1 MPSRSIIPITMVSLE
16 RPLRRDSELG
26 KSEVNQPQN
35 EDAVIMDSTID
46 EKRYSFEIPSDP
58 IPDSKIVNTIE
69 SEIVII
75 GAGTAGLVCAN
86 SAVENGANVT
96 LIAASSHP
104 VSRGGSNHA
113 INSSLMRKLGIVY
126 DVGKSFKQEIDRA
139 GGRIDQDKWSLFAN
153 NSEEAMDWLIEK
165 MEAAGYT
172 AAIET
177 ADFDPDGV
185 FSSFPGSHCFLGGNI
200 NQVGQGQS
208 LVVNTLAKLA
218 AESGVRIFYDMVA
231 KQLVRDNNSTGRIN
245 AVIAKNSEGSYI
257 KYVGSKAI
265 VLATGDF
272 TKDREMVS
280 KYCPEVLT
288 LVSRTPVDYNTQR
301 ASGGI
306 YAGDGHKMALWVG
319 AAWQQTDPNAPMLS
333 GGVGPSPSP
342 YASFKGLLINKNAVR
357 YGNEDVNRTHAGY
370 IQIRQPEC
378 KVYAVWDSTYAE
390 RMAPWYSRGYY
401 DSPPQSSDSIVAGWE
416 TAVKAGTILKAES
429 LEKLAEGLGL
439 NSAKLMAT
447 VDKYNESCD
456 KGVHEDFFKR
466 PELLIPVRE
475 APFYGQCNSMPRL
488 LIVCGGLRTNVKMQV
503 LDTKGLV
510 ITGLYAV
517 GTIAGDMFA
526 NYYSFM
532 PSGINLGANCLTFGY
547 IAGKQIAGS

>member
-1 MPSRSIIPITMVSLE
+1 
-16 RPLRRDSELG
+16 
-26 KSEVNQPQN
+26 
-35 EDAVIMDSTID
+35 MDSTI
-46 EKRYSFEIPSDP
+46 EQKRYNFEIPSDP
-58 IPDSKIVNTIE
+58 IPDSKIANTIE
-69 SEIVII
+69 TEIVII

-86 SAVENGANVT
+86 SAVESSASVI

-113 INSSLMRKLGIVY
+113 INSRLMRKLGIVY
-126 DVGKSFKQEIDRA
+126 DVGRNFKQEIDRA
-139 GGRIDQDKWSLFAN
+139 GGRIDQDKWSLFAK

-172 AAIET
+172 TAIET

-185 FSSFPGSHCFLGGNI
+185 YSSFPGSHCFLGGNV

-218 AESGVRIFYDMVA
+218 AESGVRIFYDTVA

-245 AVIAKNSEGSYI
+245 GVIAKNSEGSYI

-280 KYCPEVLT
+280 KYCPEVLP
-288 LVSRTPVDYNTQR
+288 LVSQTPVDYNTQR
-301 ASGGI
+301 ALGGI
-306 YAGDGHKMALWVG
+306 YGGDGHKMALWVG
-319 AAWQQTDPNAPMLS
+319 AAWQQTVPNAPMLS
-333 GGVGPSPSP
+333 GGAGPSPSP
-342 YASFKGLLINKNAVR
+342 YASFKGLLINKDAVR

-370 IQIRQPEC
+370 IQMRQPEY

-390 RMAPWYSRGYY
+390 CMAPWYGRGYY
-401 DSPPQSSDSIVAGWE
+401 DSPPQSSENIVAGWE
-416 TAVKAGTILKAES
+416 TGVKTGAILKAES
-429 LEKLAEGLGL
+429 IEKLAEGLGL
-439 NSAKLMAT
+439 DSARLIAT
-447 VDKYNESCD
+447 VDRYNKSCD
-456 KGVHEDFFKR
+456 KGIDEDFFKR

-475 APFYGQCNSMPRL
+475 APFYGQCNSTPRL
-488 LIVCGGLRTNVKMQV
+488 LIVCGGLRTNAKMQV

-517 GTIAGDMFA
+517 GTIVGDMFA

-547 IAGKQIAGS
+547 LTGKQIAGS